1 MGNISNIDNKCV
13 GCRSCEQ
20 KCPKHCITMQPTKE
34 GFFYPVIDDE
44 KCIRCGVCEKACPVN
59 NTKLHRNNPQE
70 VWAFRNKAE
79 KQIMQSASG
88 GAADVACGVVLRQG
102 GIVFGAAY
110 DDDLVVK
117 HIAVSDEKGRK
128 KLQSSKYVQ
137 SDIGNCFLET
147 KVALQKG
154 QTVLFIGTPCQ
165 IAGLYAFLGG
175 DKDNLFTID
184 LICHGVPS
192 PKLFK
197 KYIEYQSKCLRGK
210 IISYN
215 FRSKDKRGWGT
226 QYQIKTKTKIKIRI
240 LSLDRYG
247 KHFMDGDCYRESCYQ
262 CNYANLNRV
271 ADITVGDFW
280 GILNCHPD
288 FYSSKGV
295 SSVFINTDKG
305 KKLFERMKSYA
316 DVISATLEEGKI
328 KQGNL
333 VSPTKRTVA
342 RDSFYIDIDQDDFFD
357 KLSVGLQIKERV
369 KSVIPVSL
377 IKTIKAKIKH

>member
-128 KLQSSKYVQ
+128 KLQSSK
-137 SDIGNCFLET
+137 
-147 KVALQKG
+147 
-154 QTVLFIGTPCQ
+154 
-165 IAGLYAFLGG
+165 
-175 DKDNLFTID
+175 
-184 LICHGVPS
+184 
-192 PKLFK
+192 
-197 KYIEYQSKCLRGK
+197 
-210 IISYN
+210 
-215 FRSKDKRGWGT
+215 
-226 QYQIKTKTKIKIRI
+226 
-240 LSLDRYG
+240 
-247 KHFMDGDCYRESCYQ
+247 
-262 CNYANLNRV
+262 
-271 ADITVGDFW
+271 
-280 GILNCHPD
+280 
-288 FYSSKGV
+288 
-295 SSVFINTDKG
+295 
-305 KKLFERMKSYA
+305 
-316 DVISATLEEGKI
+316 
-328 KQGNL
+328 
-333 VSPTKRTVA
+333 
-342 RDSFYIDIDQDDFFD
+342 
-357 KLSVGLQIKERV
+357 
-369 KSVIPVSL
+369 
-377 IKTIKAKIKH
+377 

>member
-1 MGNISNIDNKCV
+1 
-13 GCRSCEQ
+13 
-20 KCPKHCITMQPTKE
+20 
-34 GFFYPVIDDE
+34 
-44 KCIRCGVCEKACPVN
+44 
-59 NTKLHRNNPQE
+59 
-70 VWAFRNKAE
+70 
-79 KQIMQSASG
+79 
-88 GAADVACGVVLRQG
+88 
-102 GIVFGAAY
+102 
-110 DDDLVVK
+110 
-117 HIAVSDEKGRK
+117 
-128 KLQSSKYVQ
+128 
-137 SDIGNCFLET
+137 
-147 KVALQKG
+147 
-154 QTVLFIGTPCQ
+154 
-165 IAGLYAFLGG
+165 
-175 DKDNLFTID
+175 
-184 LICHGVPS
+184 
-192 PKLFK
+192 
-197 KYIEYQSKCLRGK
+197 
-210 IISYN
+210 
-215 FRSKDKRGWGT
+215 
-226 QYQIKTKTKIKIRI
+226 
-240 LSLDRYG
+240 
-247 KHFMDGDCYRESCYQ
+247 MDGDCYRESCYQ